1 MLRCPRSARINH
13 LWRECRIGGNDAQ
26 QWGRICLHGN
36 AVLGSGQQGGA
47 IETLQNWMRLLDARV
62 TVSLRADDLA
72 CGVNCEHIGQ
82 LKVGTRFAP
91 FVVTGGFKRSEKRTA
106 STNVLPNSFTL
117 SIAEVSCIGKKNGA
131 IFFQIRRV
139 EISFVYEVEYK
150 TAFQQRVVKSLQII
164 DRSTAIARAS
174 GFWAGI
180 ESNGALR
187 IQDGQ
192 IGNRKTPPIL
202 VLCRLSDEVL
212 TIKIKGCGFFRGLLT
227 RVGKLAVKPKRGILV
242 CFRRYLHSHLFS
254 PFLFTNGHGRAPQV
268 RSGGIRRSP

>member
-1 MLRCPRSARINH
+1 M
-13 LWRECRIGGNDAQ
+13 
-26 QWGRICLHGN
+26 
-36 AVLGSGQQGGA
+36 
-47 IETLQNWMRLLDARV
+47 
-62 TVSLRADDLA
+62 
-72 CGVNCEHIGQ
+72 NCEHIGQ

-131 IFFQIRRV
+131 IFFQIRRF

-192 IGNRKTPPIL
+192 IGNRTPIAKMRFVARMPTQEGATNFPPAI
-202 VLCRLSDEVL
+202 VL
-212 TIKIKGCGFFRGLLT
+212 
-227 RVGKLAVKPKRGILV
+227 
-242 CFRRYLHSHLFS
+242 
-254 PFLFTNGHGRAPQV
+254 GRTA
-268 RSGGIRRSP
+268 